1 MLLRFLTPLQSVST
15 QVGAPAIAIEAGPRL
30 KKFRIV
36 RLAKSAGFPR
46 FSGSFE
52 YMNLFSPHAFLALA
66 PPAQP
71 GQQGPPAW
79 VNMVPLVLLVVVF
92 YFAIIRP
99 QQKKAKE
106 HTALLKAV
114 RAGDK
119 IVTSSGIVAVVV
131 TVKEKTLM
139 IRSADAK
146 FEITK
151 SAIAEITER
160 SGEPSES

>member
-1 MLLRFLTPLQSVST
+1 MQLVS
-15 QVGAPAIAIEAGPRL
+15 
-30 KKFRIV
+30 
-36 RLAKSAGFPR
+36 S
-46 FSGSFE
+46 
-52 YMNLFSPHAFLALA
+52 YAFLALA

-71 GQQGPPAW
+71 GQQAQPAW
-79 VNMVPLVLLVVVF
+79 VSMVPLGLLLVVM
-92 YFAIIRP
+92 YFALFRP

-106 HTALLKAV
+106 HAALLKAV

-119 IVTSSGIVAVVV
+119 IVTASGIVAVVV
-131 TVKEKTLM
+131 TVKEKSLT

-146 FEITK
+146 LEITK

>member
-1 MLLRFLTPLQSVST
+1 MV
-15 QVGAPAIAIEAGPRL
+15 
-30 KKFRIV
+30 K
-36 RLAKSAGFPR
+36 LAKYAGFPR
-46 FSGSFE
+46 LCRSFN
-52 YMNLFSPHAFLALA
+52 YMQLFSPCALLALA

-71 GQQGPPAW
+71 GQQAPPAW
-79 VNMVPLVLLVVVF
+79 VNMVPLALLVAVF
-92 YFAIIRP
+92 YFALIRP

-106 HTALLKAV
+106 HAALLKAV

-119 IVTSSGIVAVVV
+119 IVTASGIVAVVV
-131 TVKEKTLM
+131 TVKEKTLT

-146 FEITK
+146 LEITK